1 MSLKSFDKFCE
12 KMITGEPSSEKPI
25 YDERQNIVRSR
36 LIIEA
41 LTIYGAASII
51 DAALNEL
58 VYMWCESVFAQLVLI
73 AALCL
78 MWYLI
83 RCAAKGALFGV
94 NGTYFAKITGCGWVG
109 MGVFFALY
117 FAFGDDVSVV
127 TDGALSGDIVFVISY
142 VLLALCGIFQIIMA
156 RREDKRRK
164 ENQTNF
170 Q

>member
-12 KMITGEPSSEKPI
+12 KMVTGEPSSEKPI

-36 LIIEA
+36 LLIEA
-41 LTIYGAASII
+41 LMIYGVASML
-51 DAALNEL
+51 DTALNEM
-58 VYMWCESVFAQLVLI
+58 VYMWCESFFAQLVLI

-78 MWYLI
+78 IWYLI

-94 NGTYFAKITGCGWVG
+94 NGTYFAKITGCGWLG

-117 FAFGDDVSVV
+117 FALEDDVSVV
-127 TDGALSGDIVFVISY
+127 TNGALSSDIVFVISY
-142 VLLALCGIFQIIMA
+142 GLLALCGIFQIIMA

-164 ENQTNF
+164 ENQTNAL
-170 Q
+170 

>member
-36 LIIEA
+36 LLIEA
-41 LTIYGAASII
+41 LMIYGVASMF
-51 DAALNEL
+51 DTALNEM
-58 VYMWCESVFAQLVLI
+58 VYMWCESFFAQLVLI

-83 RCAAKGALFGV
+83 RCTAKGALFGV
-94 NGTYFAKITGCGWVG
+94 NGTYFAKITGCGWLG

-117 FAFGDDVSVV
+117 FALYDDVSVV
-127 TDGALSGDIVFVISY
+127 TDGALSKYFVYVISY
-142 VLLALCGIFQIIMA
+142 GLLALCGVFQIIMA

-164 ENQTNF
+164 ENQTNS
-170 Q
+170 

>member
-41 LTIYGAASII
+41 LTIYGVASMLDAMVAEAA
-51 DAALNEL
+51 
-58 VYMWCESVFAQLVLI
+58 YMWCESYFAQMVLI
-73 AALCL
+73 AALSL

-94 NGTYFAKITGCGWVG
+94 NGTYFAKITGCCWIG
-109 MGVFFALY
+109 MGLFFVLYNVFK
-117 FAFGDDVSVV
+117 DNMSIVS
-127 TDGALSGDIVFVISY
+127 DGALSDDFVYAVSY
-142 VLLALCGIFQIIMA
+142 GLLALCGIFQIIMA

-164 ENQTNF
+164 ENQTNSL
-170 Q
+170 